1 MRSTIAA
8 KLFATALALCA
19 LAPFSARAADKIIV
33 GAVSI
38 GTAIQWPLWVMVDKG
53 FAAEEDL
60 TVDLVAIGSAN
71 NVLQQAAAGSLN
83 LAIPV
88 AGDAFRAID
97 KGAQITVVRTDCEHV
112 PHTLVV
118 KPSIKTMT
126 DLKGKVISIGAL
138 VGLDRIYLDNA
149 LAAAGLHSGEYDVI
163 AAGSTSHRFSA
174 LMSGAVDAAT
184 IAAPLNF
191 RAVGRGFND
200 LGSVELKDHHYPF
213 SLYVAYTPWLQQ
225 HGPLVVRY
233 LRAYAKAVNWLNDA
247 KNKEEASAILAK
259 WGRGRVEDARMTY
272 DLFHKGQYFLPR
284 GDMTPADLDGFID
297 LLAKAGYIKGSHDP
311 RRFFD
316 SSYLAA
322 AMKAR

>member
-97 KGAQITVVRTDCEHV
+97 TR
-112 PHTLVV
+112 
-118 KPSIKTMT
+118 
-126 DLKGKVISIGAL
+126 
-138 VGLDRIYLDNA
+138 
-149 LAAAGLHSGEYDVI
+149 SGQ
-163 AAGSTSHRFSA
+163 A
-174 LMSGAVDAAT
+174 
-184 IAAPLNF
+184 
-191 RAVGRGFND
+191 
-200 LGSVELKDHHYPF
+200 
-213 SLYVAYTPWLQQ
+213 
-225 HGPLVVRY
+225 
-233 LRAYAKAVNWLNDA
+233 
-247 KNKEEASAILAK
+247 
-259 WGRGRVEDARMTY
+259 
-272 DLFHKGQYFLPR
+272 
-284 GDMTPADLDGFID
+284 
-297 LLAKAGYIKGSHDP
+297 
-311 RRFFD
+311 
-316 SSYLAA
+316 
-322 AMKAR
+322 